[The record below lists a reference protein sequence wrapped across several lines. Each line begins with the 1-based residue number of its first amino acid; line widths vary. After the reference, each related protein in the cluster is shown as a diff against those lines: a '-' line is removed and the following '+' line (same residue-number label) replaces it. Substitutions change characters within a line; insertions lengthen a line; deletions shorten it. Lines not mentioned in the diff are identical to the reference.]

1 MAVTSR
7 LLSIHIIKTM
17 RTTRNPSSH
26 AALISLEAAAASAR
40 GGFACMFSTSDE
52 YETALITQR
61 RAQGRY
67 HRPSPWPTVMFVG
80 CALIVAGTALLL
92 N

>member
-1 MAVTSR
+1 MDT
-7 LLSIHIIKTM
+7 L
-17 RTTRNPSSH
+17 RNQGPD
-26 AALISLEAAAASAR
+26 AALSSLEAAAVSAR

-52 YETALITQR
+52 YETALITER

-67 HRPSPWPTVMFVG
+67 DRPRSPWPVVMLVG
-80 CALIVAGTALLL
+80 CTLMVAGAVLLL

>member
-1 MAVTSR
+1 M
-7 LLSIHIIKTM
+7 L
-17 RTTRNPSSH
+17 TTRSNGPH

-52 YETALITQR
+52 FETALINER

-67 HRPSPWPTVMFVG
+67 ATPRGHWPKVMFAGCVLMIVG
-80 CALIVAGTALLL
+80 IVMLLA
-92 N
+92 

>member
-1 MAVTSR
+1 METSR
-7 LLSIHIIKTM
+7 SQNVHT
-17 RTTRNPSSH
+17 
-26 AALISLEAAAASAR
+26 ALMLLEAAAVSAR

-52 YETALITQR
+52 YESALITER

-67 HRPSPWPTVMFVG
+67 DQSRSRWPLVIYAG
-80 CALIVAGTALLL
+80 CALVMAGTALLL

>member
-1 MAVTSR
+1 METSQGQ
-7 LLSIHIIKTM
+7 KTHSVLM
-17 RTTRNPSSH
+17 
-26 AALISLEAAAASAR
+26 SLEAAAASAR

-52 YETALITQR
+52 YESALITER

-67 HRPSPWPTVMFVG
+67 DQPRSRLPLVVFAG
-80 CALIVAGTALLL
+80 CAVVVAGAVLLL

>member
-1 MAVTSR
+1 MKTPRSSR
-7 LLSIHIIKTM
+7 S
-17 RTTRNPSSH
+17 RV
-26 AALISLEAAAASAR
+26 ALTSLEAAATLAR

-67 HRPSPWPTVMFVG
+67 DRQRSRWPAVMFVG
-80 CALIVAGTALLL
+80 CALMVAGTVLLL